1 MESTYVSP
9 PEYKEI
15 ELNEIELNDQMTN
28 RYTIKKTKT
37 LIYLI
42 IILWQFL
49 TFGVNIASIVLLI
62 KFQYDN
68 YISFMVLSLLSLA
81 IKIIVSTVGP
91 LYIIENDIKVNRT
104 SALVYDIIW
113 LAFDTMILILAIY

>member
-1 MESTYVSP
+1 MESTYLSP

-15 ELNEIELNDQMTN
+15 ELNEIEINDPVTN
-28 RYTIKKTKT
+28 RYTIKKTRP

-68 YISFMVLSLLSLA
+68 YIFFMALSLWSIA

>member
-91 LYIIENDIKVNRT
+91 LYIIENGIKVNKT
-104 SALVYDIIW
+104 SALMYDIFW